1 MSSVAL
7 PTDSPFDRRQHP
19 GGMEFRTWKAADG
32 WPHRVYRWP
41 AAGAELRGSLIF
53 QSGRAD
59 FIEKYLEACDHWHG
73 RGWSVEGFD
82 WRGQGGSGRF
92 VPGAGADDRWSFNPL
107 IEDIIAYVDA
117 WKARAPGPHVMVAHS
132 MGGHVA
138 LRACAERGMTLD
150 ALVLVAPMLALN
162 MGKVPLPLARL
173 AVTGAQRLGLG
184 AHAPWRDNLQSP
196 KRQLRLT
203 ASRERY
209 EDSQWWKRQEP
220 GLGLGPPSWNWLGAA
235 MAGSARVERPGLLE
249 GIRTPVLMLA
259 AGLDV
264 LVDNHAMQR
273 AARRIPGAQYRCWP
287 GARHELL
294 READADRLPALAAI
308 DDFLDRMAP
317 AR

>member
-7 PTDSPFDRRQHP
+7 TTDSPFDRRSHP
-19 GGMEFRTWKAADG
+19 CGMEFRTWQAADG
-32 WPHRVYRWP
+32 WPHRAYRWP
-41 AAGAELRGSLIF
+41 AVAAAARGSLIF

-73 RGWSVEGFD
+73 RGWSIEGFD

-92 VPGAGADDRWSFNPL
+92 VAGAWADNRLSFDPL
-107 IEDIIAYVDA
+107 IDDIIAYVDE
-117 WKARAPGPHVMVAHS
+117 WKARTPGPHVMVAHS

-138 LRACAERGMTLD
+138 LRACAERGMALD
-150 ALVLVAPMLALN
+150 ALVLVAPMLALSL
-162 MGKVPLPLARL
+162 GKVPPLLARL
-173 AVTGAQRLGLG
+173 AVAGAQRIGLG
-184 AHAPWRDNLQSP
+184 PRAAWRDNLKSP

-209 EDSQWWKRQEP
+209 EDSQWWKRETP
-220 GLGLGPPSWNWLGAA
+220 GLALGPPSWNWLGAA
-235 MAGSARVERPGLLE
+235 MTAGARLRRPGVLE
-249 GIRTPVLMLA
+249 TVRTPVLLLA

-264 LVDNHAMQR
+264 LVDNRAMEQ
-273 AARRIPGAQYRCWP
+273 ASRRLPHGEYRCWP

-294 READADRLPALAAI
+294 READAARLPVFAAI
-308 DDFLDRMAP
+308 DDFLDRKAA

>member
-7 PTDSPFDRRQHP
+7 TADSPFDRRRHP
-19 GGMEFRTWKAADG
+19 DGMEFRTWKAADG
-32 WPHRVYRWP
+32 WPHRAYRWP
-41 AAGAELRGSLIF
+41 AAGVAPRGSLIF

-73 RGWSVEGFD
+73 GGWSIEGFD

-92 VPGAGADDRWSFNPL
+92 VAGAWADNRLSFDPL
-107 IEDIIAYVDA
+107 VDDIIAYVDE
-117 WKARAPGPHVMVAHS
+117 WKTRTPGPHVMVAHS
-132 MGGHVA
+132 MGGHIA
-138 LRACAERGMTLD
+138 LRACAERGMKLD

-162 MGKVPLPLARL
+162 LGKVPPLLARV
-173 AVTGAQRLGLG
+173 AVAGARRIGLG
-184 AHAPWRDNLQSP
+184 ARAAWRDNLQSP

-209 EDSQWWKRQEP
+209 EDSQWWKRQTV
-220 GLGLGPPSWNWLGAA
+220 GLALGPPSWNWLNAAIAAGARLQQ
-235 MAGSARVERPGLLE
+235 SGLLE
-249 GIRTPVLMLA
+249 SVRTPVLLLA

-264 LVDNHAMQR
+264 LVDNRAMEQ
-273 AARRIPGAQYRCWP
+273 ASRRLPQAEYRCWP

-308 DDFLDRMAP
+308 DDFLGRKAP

>member
-1 MSSVAL
+1 MSSVARS
-7 PTDSPFDRRQHP
+7 TESPFDRRQHP
-19 GGMEFRTWKAADG
+19 DGMEFQTWKAADG
-32 WPHRVYRWP
+32 WPHRVYHWP
-41 AAGAELRGSLIF
+41 ADEKEPRGSLIF

-92 VPGAGADDRWSFNPL
+92 VPGAEADDRWSFNPL
-107 IEDIIAYVDA
+107 IDDIIAYVDA
-117 WKARAPGPHVMVAHS
+117 WKARTPGPHVMVAHS
-132 MGGHVA
+132 MGAHVA

-162 MGKVPLPLARL
+162 LGKVPQPLLRL

-184 AHAPWRDNLQSP
+184 AHAAWRDNLQSP

-209 EDSQWWKRQEP
+209 EDSQWWKRQVP
-220 GLGLGPPSWNWLGAA
+220 GIGMGPPSWNWLGAA
-235 MAGSARVERPGLLE
+235 MAGSARIERPGVLE
-249 GIRTPVLMLA
+249 GVRTPVLMLA

-264 LVDNHAMQR
+264 LVDNRAMQR
-273 AARRIPGAQYRCWP
+273 AARRIPNAQYRCWP

-308 DDFLDRMAP
+308 DEFLDRTAP